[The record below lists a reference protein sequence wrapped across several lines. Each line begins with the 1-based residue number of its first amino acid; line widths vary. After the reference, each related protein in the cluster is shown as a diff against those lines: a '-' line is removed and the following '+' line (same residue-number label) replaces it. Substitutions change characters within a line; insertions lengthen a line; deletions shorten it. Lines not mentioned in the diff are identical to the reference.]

1 MRFSVDEIA
10 PAPWKNGRGTTRE
23 LAQRSKQGQMVWRLS
38 FADIAQDGAFS
49 TFPGLSRIHT
59 IATGQGLTLR
69 STGTEYLAL
78 PRNPVEFHGGLLL
91 EATLTDGPCQA
102 FNVIFDPLLVQATA
116 SVLNAGSIDLAG
128 GEKVMFVIAGQLDMG
143 SQGVFG
149 LHQGLVLDTPATGVL
164 SDDGVVLQISFAP
177 V

>member
-10 PAPWKNGRGTTRE
+10 PSPWKNGRGTTRE
-23 LAQRSKQGQMVWRLS
+23 FAQRSEQGQMVWRLS

-59 IATGQGLTLR
+59 IATGQGLKLV
-69 STGTEYLAL
+69 GTNGEYLAQL
-78 PRNPVEFHGGLLL
+78 HKPLEFDGGLLL
-91 EATLTDGPCQA
+91 DATVVDGPCQA
-102 FNVIFDPLLVQATA
+102 FNVIFDPLLVHATA
-116 SVLNAGSIDLAG
+116 SISNVGSIDLTG
-128 GEKVMFVIAGQLDMG
+128 GENALFVLAGQLDMG

-149 LHQGLVLDTPATGVL
+149 LHQGLVQDPPATGVL
-164 SDDGVVLQISFAP
+164 SYGGVVLVIRFTP